1 MKAFRKAGGLAALG
15 LVGATV
21 PALAQAQGPDVA
33 GLVVGTWNLERAVE
47 GCEDTTG
54 ASVGELWTFAS
65 DGSFTRVTTDG
76 LSSEAGHWQLKF
88 DGHELRLLVD
98 RTGQSRSVE
107 RFSIAMLDATRLE
120 LLTPTQVKK
129 GVVIRQE
136 RLVSFFHS

>member
-1 MKAFRKAGGLAALG
+1 MKIFGKAGGLAALG

-21 PALAQAQGPDVA
+21 PALAQAQGTDVA

-54 ASVGELWTFAS
+54 PSVGELWTFAS